1 MAQNVGNLM
10 ERYDKIELDLKCYI
24 YPKGGC
30 AEVVA
35 NILKDILPQLEIDYV
50 DDSQPEISLEAQQD
64 SIRTSGAYCL
74 VCAGDVQNLLLEKCH
89 SFKINN
95 VIDGREFAAFHLG
108 KKIEQEAQRILQG
121 SKAYEFLEQ
130 GRVLHILPNRWI
142 THYYYFYDL
151 FVYYL
156 SGNPLEYL
164 RKKAIGYC
172 QAIEKALAKS
182 SFSLEVKKG
191 ICASFNT
198 RLPSILGSLMGAIPI
213 LYLFGTFEWYQKNKN
228 YIENQLA
235 IIVQY
240 PIMDFFAHYSIFMNM
255 GSSLPKLSDRQ
266 RITIGIGHSFSDA
279 FTFCCKAHHPEYL
292 YQYIRYYFLG
302 MDFYV
307 AIDKESEKCYQ
318 SIIEKVGLKL
328 KVLPLGSPSLDK
340 RMLNITQYKPPEQFY
355 FLPRAC
361 PLDIV
366 AKAIDVLLQKGKK
379 VTFRP
384 HPAFENF
391 ARYANKN
398 KSNSFFDRFIGHP
411 LFSIDNAPSIPHE
424 LLAKSI
430 VVTDNSSVAY
440 SAPLISLKPAIL
452 FCPPMKSFDLRL
464 QNFGKSFANPLLH
477 RVALSVDEFLDVALE
492 LEEELLSG
500 GGALFNV
507 LHEWRAQNVFN
518 LGHSKE
524 AFAEC
529 LMKLLQ
535 E

>member
-1 MAQNVGNLM
+1 M
-10 ERYDKIELDLKCYI
+10 EQYNIKLGTRCYI

-30 AEVVA
+30 TEVVA
-35 NILKDILPQLEIDYV
+35 NILKDIFPQLGIDYI

-89 SFKINN
+89 SFKIDN
-95 VIDGREFAAFHLG
+95 VIDGRELAAFHLG
-108 KKIEQEAQRILQG
+108 KKIEQEAQQILQG

-130 GRVLHILPNRWI
+130 GRVLHILPNHWI

-151 FVYYL
+151 FIYYL
-156 SGNPLEYL
+156 SDNPLEYL
-164 RKKAIGYC
+164 QEKVIKYC
-172 QAIEKALAKS
+172 QAIEKDLARNH
-182 SFSLEVKKG
+182 FLLESQKG
-191 ICASFNT
+191 ICAFFDPD
-198 RLPSILGSLMGAIPI
+198 RLFPILDFLSNKIPI
-213 LYLFGTFEWYQKNKN
+213 LYFFGSLEYYQRHTLAMQNK
-228 YIENQLA
+228 IA
-235 IIVQY
+235 IIVPYQLA
-240 PIMDFFAHYSIFMNM
+240 DFFARYSIFINT
-255 GSSLPKLSDRQ
+255 GGSLPKLSDRQ
-266 RITIGIGHSFSDA
+266 RTTIGIGHSFSDA
-279 FTFCCKAHHPEYL
+279 FMFCCRAHHAEYL

-302 MDFYV
+302 MDFYI

-318 SIIEKVGLKL
+318 NIIKEVGLKL

-340 RMLNITQYKPPEQFY
+340 RMTNVTYYKSPKQFY

-361 PLDIV
+361 PLDII
-366 AKAIDVLLQKGKK
+366 ARAIDLLLQEGKK
-379 VTFRP
+379 VIFRP
-384 HPAFENF
+384 HPAFERF
-391 ARYANKN
+391 VQYIG
-398 KSNSFFDRFIGHP
+398 KSKSVSFFDNFIDHP
-411 LFSIDNAPSIPHE
+411 LFVIDSAPSIPHE
-424 LLAKSI
+424 ILTESI
-430 VVTDNSSVAY
+430 VITDNSSVAY

-492 LEEELLSG
+492 IEEELLSG
-500 GGALFNV
+500 GGALFNA